1 VVKTWNADLM
11 EAVIS
16 ELPLSY
22 RDVLLAEGGVGLLM
36 VGDGWLL
43 EAVRVFMLYPAPSP
57 LDCIFSSSDSTHIY
71 ASHSTLVYLE
81 NCKNVE
87 Y

>member
-1 VVKTWNADLM
+1 
-11 EAVIS
+11 
-16 ELPLSY
+16 
-22 RDVLLAEGGVGLLM
+22 M

-71 ASHSTLVYLE
+71 TRVIVLRYISRTSRMS
-81 NCKNVE
+81 NINVVAIAILHACLTKE
-87 Y
+87 VGSSPPRF